1 MGDEFGPMMALIGVQ
16 AIACKQ
22 KEKDAFYAC
31 SKERVTTAEKMEAYV
46 RQDHR
51 RAAQVPAG
59 EGQRDE
65 DARGKRMPLGQRRIA
80 RLPIELGSCTGVHL
94 SSRAEARGQL
104 VA

>member
-1 MGDEFGPMMALIGVQ
+1 MMALIGVQ

-59 EGQRDE
+59 
-65 DARGKRMPLGQRRIA
+65 
-80 RLPIELGSCTGVHL
+80 
-94 SSRAEARGQL
+94 
-104 VA
+104 